1 MTVHDMNP
9 LDRSLSRRRLGALAA
24 GGSAA
29 ALIGT
34 TGVAA
39 QSATP
44 VASPVALTEEQQGW
58 VDQAS
63 NGMNNGWLHVRI
75 QGAPF
80 ARGFQ
85 YGYLTAAEYAE
96 AIRVYT
102 AMTYQTMGMDYS
114 FFVDKAAEYHKD
126 KITPELM
133 EEMEGL
139 AAGYTTAGVPT
150 TLDDIIGWNAYME
163 MTGYWWPT
171 VATQYAN
178 SAPNGNRKSH
188 CSAFIATG
196 SATADGQIVIG
207 HQSFT
212 EFWNGQYM
220 NVILDITPDDGYRI
234 VMQTSPGWIASMTD
248 FWVTGGGLVVVE
260 TTMVGYE
267 GYDVDKV
274 PEYVRARN
282 ASQYAESIDHWVELM
297 DAQNNGGYANM
308 WLIGDLET
316 GEIAN
321 YEQGLIYQN
330 LQKKTDGYF
339 WGDNAPTD
347 PRIRNLESTDTGYN
361 DVRQQTGA
369 RRVRWPQLLEQYDGR
384 IDAEIGER
392 CWPILSIR
400 IWAISIPRLARSAR
414 TTMWTRCIT

>member
-1 MTVHDMNP
+1 MTVHDMKP

-63 NGMNNGWLHVRI
+63 KGMNNGWMHVRI

-102 AMTYQTMGMDYS
+102 EMTYQTMGMDYS

-126 KITPELM
+126 KITPELI

-207 HQSFT
+207 HRIVHRILERPVHERDPGHHSGRRLSHRHADQSRVDR
-212 EFWNGQYM
+212 EHDRLLGDWRWAGGRR
-220 NVILDITPDDGYRI
+220 DDDGR
-234 VMQTSPGWIASMTD
+234 
-248 FWVTGGGLVVVE
+248 L
-260 TTMVGYE
+260 
-267 GYDVDKV
+267 
-274 PEYVRARN
+274 
-282 ASQYAESIDHWVELM
+282 
-297 DAQNNGGYANM
+297 
-308 WLIGDLET
+308 
-316 GEIAN
+316 
-321 YEQGLIYQN
+321 
-330 LQKKTDGYF
+330 
-339 WGDNAPTD
+339 
-347 PRIRNLESTDTGYN
+347 
-361 DVRQQTGA
+361 
-369 RRVRWPQLLEQYDGR
+369 RRLRR
-384 IDAEIGER
+384 R
-392 CWPILSIR
+392 
-400 IWAISIPRLARSAR
+400 
-414 TTMWTRCIT
+414 